1 MYFKNFGHVKI
12 KKIIRQYL
20 AKIIKENKLR
30 VE

>member
-12 KKIIRQYL
+12 KKIRQYL